1 MSSHTLAYLATPYTK
16 YSEGIERAFI
26 DACKLAGRLIQAGVH
41 VYSPIAHSHPIA
53 VHANMDP
60 LDQTFWLDLDA
71 AMLHVCRV
79 LIIAHMDGWEQSTGV
94 AHEIDFSSNAS
105 ARFLISIRR
114 RCGWSSEKC
123 PRLQNSST
131 WEHDRAAPRSHRL
144 RRRRSLH
151 PCRVFDH
158 RAGARRCR
166 LWACLDCGGAAM
178 SKEDAMSKEE
188 LSQDVAIEPIIFRST
203 IKDERQII
211 YVAQRWPEY
220 ASIDPCA
227 LRFPGISIRD
237 DGMIVLTCENGF
249 AIYKLAKTQ
258 ISEPA
263 PRSLDRWVV

>member
-1 MSSHTLAYLATPYTK
+1 
-16 YSEGIERAFI
+16 
-26 DACKLAGRLIQAGVH
+26 
-41 VYSPIAHSHPIA
+41 
-53 VHANMDP
+53 
-60 LDQTFWLDLDA
+60 
-71 AMLHVCRV
+71 
-79 LIIAHMDGWEQSTGV
+79 
-94 AHEIDFSSNAS
+94 
-105 ARFLISIRR
+105 
-114 RCGWSSEKC
+114 
-123 PRLQNSST
+123 
-131 WEHDRAAPRSHRL
+131 
-144 RRRRSLH
+144 
-151 PCRVFDH
+151 
-158 RAGARRCR
+158 
-166 LWACLDCGGAAM
+166 M

-263 PRSLDRWVV
+263 PRSLDRWVVCRAPYGITVELVESDFSAAPLFDQIGGDG